1 MRSIVP
7 LILALLVSPSSNPA
21 AELSSSQGGVF
32 SSVDLGFRFT
42 PPPGL
47 RDLTAALKERE
58 RRRTPDGRT
67 HFAMLLWMA
76 SGPDDTAK
84 DWVALGVETY
94 PRGRD
99 KDRGDD
105 LTASFTTNVSALPGS
120 TTERLVIKL
129 SGQDFAV
136 SRLKER
142 NLYLPSTEWFI
153 PRFAKNNLLRSCSGA
168 TIATGSRSSRG
179 ACRRWNSLPSV

>member
-7 LILALLVSPSSNPA
+7 LTLALLVSPSSNPA
-21 AELSSSQGGVF
+21 AELSSSQGRVF

-76 SGPDDTAK
+76 SGPDDTAE

-129 SGQDFAV
+129 SGKDFAV
-136 SRLKER
+136 SRVERKEPLLTKYGVVYTTVRKEQFVTFLFGGNDR
-142 NLYLPSTEWFI
+142 NRVEKLAGSMKTLE
-153 PRFAKNNLLRSCSGA
+153 FA
-168 TIATGSRSSRG
+168 
-179 ACRRWNSLPSV
+179 P